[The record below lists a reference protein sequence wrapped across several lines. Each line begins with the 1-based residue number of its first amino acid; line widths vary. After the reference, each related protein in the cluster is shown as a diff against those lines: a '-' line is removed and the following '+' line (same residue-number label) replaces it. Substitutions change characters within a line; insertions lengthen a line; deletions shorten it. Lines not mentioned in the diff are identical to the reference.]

1 MSKKIFITGGAGYI
15 GSLLVPFLLEKGHK
29 IKVFDTLFFGS
40 DFFVKSK
47 NLIIVKGDIRDT
59 QKLKQECFGY
69 EIFLH
74 LACIS
79 NDASYVLDEQ
89 LSKSINFDA
98 FEPMVKAAK
107 ESHIKRFIY
116 ASTSS
121 VYGISD
127 KKDVKEDHPLIPLTL
142 YNKFKGLCEPLLLEK
157 TDNNFEGVIFRPATV
172 CGYAPRLRLDLS
184 VNILTNHAYNKNKIT
199 VFGGDQLRPNLNIKD
214 YCLAVDLLINSETN
228 KIKNQIFNIGYEN
241 MSIMNIA
248 ELVQKVFLK
257 RYSKTIQIERTSS
270 NDNRS
275 YHINSDKV
283 KKELGFKPKYTIT
296 DAIESILNAFETNR
310 IKDSFEND
318 IYFNVKRM
326 QNLNVK

>member
-29 IKVFDTLFFGS
+29 VKVYDTLFFGS
-40 DFFVKSK
+40 NFFKK
-47 NLIIVKGDIRDT
+47 NDNLTIIKGDIRDIH
-59 QKLKQECFGY
+59 KLKKECDGY
-69 EIFLH
+69 NIFLH

-79 NDASYVLDEQ
+79 NDASYVLDEN

-107 ESHIKRFIY
+107 ENHIERFIY

-127 KKDVKEDHPLIPLTL
+127 EKDVKEDHPLVPLTL
-142 YNKFKGLCEPLLLEK
+142 YNKFKGLCEPILLEN
-157 TDNNFEGVIFRPATV
+157 TNNNFEGVIFRPATV

-184 VNILTNHAYNKNKIT
+184 VNILTNHAYNKNRIT
-199 VFGGDQLRPNLNIKD
+199 VFGGEQLRPNLNIKD
-214 YCLAVDLLINSETN
+214 YCLAVELLINSETD
-228 KIKNQIFNIGYEN
+228 KVKDQIFNIGYEN
-241 MSIMNIA
+241 MSILKIA
-248 ELVQKVFLK
+248 ELVQKVFK
-257 RYSKTIQIERTSS
+257 TRYAKDIEIVRTSS

-283 KKELGFKPKYTIT
+283 KDYLGFRPKFTIT
-296 DAIESILNAFETNR
+296 DAIESILDAFEADK

>member
-1 MSKKIFITGGAGYI
+1 MFKKIFITGGAGYI
-15 GSLLVPFLLEKGHK
+15 GSLLVPFLLEKGHI
-29 IKVFDTLFFGS
+29 IKVYDTLFFGS
-40 DFFVKSK
+40 DYFKK
-47 NLIIVKGDIRDT
+47 NDNLIIIKGDIRDI
-59 QKLKQECFGY
+59 QKLKKECDGY
-69 EIFLH
+69 DIFLH

-79 NDASYVLDEQ
+79 NDASYVLDEN

-107 ESHIKRFIY
+107 ESHIERFIY

-127 KKDVKEDHPLIPLTL
+127 EKDVKEDHPLVPLTL
-142 YNKFKGLCEPLLLEK
+142 YNKFKGLCEPILLEN
-157 TDNNFEGVIFRPATV
+157 TNNNFEGVIFRPATV

-214 YCLAVDLLINSETN
+214 YCLAVELLINSETD
-228 KIKNQIFNIGYEN
+228 KVKDQIFNIGYEN
-241 MSIMNIA
+241 MSILKIA
-248 ELVQKVFLK
+248 ELVQKVFK
-257 RYSKTIQIERTSS
+257 RKYAKDIEIVRTSS
-270 NDNRS
+270 DDNRS

-283 KKELGFKPKYTIT
+283 KNYLGFQPKFTIT
-296 DAIESILNAFETNR
+296 DAIESILDAFEKDK